1 MLRNFVLAV
10 SGGLLISSG
19 ALAEE
24 ASPTIQNAAE
34 VSLSNDTLHLRYL
47 ASGEKIGAG
56 RSQASAGFFLSE
68 ERDIVLDAALLFPI
82 DFEFDLGPV
91 GPLTILVGPR
101 AYAALLDEE
110 NSDVM
115 AFSIGTEI
123 RFDILR
129 ESGFAVVGQ
138 AFYSPDIVTFG
149 AADNLLDLMARAEIG
164 LGAQLTGFAGMRWF
178 EFDLTEGAGTRTLQ
192 EEVFVGVGWRF

>member
-1 MLRNFVLAV
+1 MLRNFVLAL
-10 SGGLLISSG
+10 SGGVLISSG

-24 ASPTIQNAAE
+24 ASPTIQHAAE
-34 VSLSNDTLHLRYL
+34 VSLSNDTLHVRYL
-47 ASGEKIGAG
+47 VSGEKIGAG
-56 RSQASAGFFLSE
+56 RSQGSAGFFLSE

-82 DFEFDLGPV
+82 NLEFDLGPV

-115 AFSIGTEI
+115 AFSVGTEI

-129 ESGFAVVGQ
+129 ERLAVVGQ
-138 AFYSPDIVTFG
+138 AFYSPDILTFG
-149 AADNLLDLMARAEIG
+149 AADNLLDLSARAEIG
-164 LGAQLTGFAGMRWF
+164 LGSQLTGFAGMRWF
-178 EFDLTEGAGTRTLQ
+178 EFDLTEGEGERTLQ
-192 EEVFVGVGWRF
+192 EEVFVGIGWRF

>member
-1 MLRNFVLAV
+1 MLRLFILAV
-10 SGGLLISSG
+10 SGVTLISSG

-24 ASPTIQNAAE
+24 ASPTIQHAAE
-34 VSLSNDTLHLRYL
+34 VALSNDTLHVRYL
-47 ASGEKIGAG
+47 VSGEKIGAG
-56 RSQASAGFFLSE
+56 RSQGSAGFFLSE

-82 DFEFDLGPV
+82 DFEFDFGSV

-178 EFDLTEGAGTRTLQ
+178 EFDLTEGEGERTLQ
-192 EEVFVGVGWRF
+192 EEVFVGVRWRF